1 MAWTESLSAMFT
13 SASKENRRRAAYC
26 AGRTLALK
34 GSTEQHGADWS
45 EVLDLGGVGVG
56 DLKVDMIKIQF
67 TCMKLSVCMC
77 YMCVVM
83 WFLAG
88 SLHNYVSIIWKDFLR
103 DHSQG
108 SHLSVWKWKHVFH
121 LFCTA
126 GHVGN
131 TNSNRSLLQSNWI
144 KVSVEKQA
152 QLSWRSP
159 VGCWVWCC
167 MSLVPALAG

>member
-13 SASKENRRRAAYC
+13 SASKENRRPAAYC

-34 GSTEQHGADWS
+34 GSTEQQGQTEVRYSTWEELGWVAWKWIWS
-45 EVLDLGGVGVG
+45 KYSLHVWNYLY
-56 DLKVDMIKIQF
+56 
-67 TCMKLSVCMC
+67 VCV
-77 YMCVVM
+77 MCVVM

-131 TNSNRSLLQSNWI
+131 TNSNRSLLQSNWVKI
-144 KVSVEKQA
+144 SVEKKV